1 MDHGC
6 DGFTW
11 PHYFVPIV
19 AALNLEAGSG
29 AMVVLFS
36 TLTFLT
42 YVSSCAAARQAGVAP
57 PTRGW
62 RRGEGVGGQW
72 GTQNPSS

>member
-19 AALNLEAGSG
+19 AALNLEAGSA
-29 AMVVLFS
+29 AMLVFFA
-36 TLTFLT
+36 TLTYLT
-42 YVSSCAAARQAGVAP
+42 YVSSL
-57 PTRGW
+57 RGATAQ
-62 RRGEGVGGQW
+62 RRD
-72 GTQNPSS
+72 